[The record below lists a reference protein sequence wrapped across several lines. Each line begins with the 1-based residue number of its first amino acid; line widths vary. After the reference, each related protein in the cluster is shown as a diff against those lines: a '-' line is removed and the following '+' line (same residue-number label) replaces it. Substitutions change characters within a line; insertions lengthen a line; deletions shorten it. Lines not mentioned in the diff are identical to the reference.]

1 MTAFT
6 PDIRIQYYPPNTD
19 RLDPAITV
27 TDWVDYSISASRG
40 TSEYISAPYPASTV
54 VTLLFDENV
63 IPDIELGSFVEIGV
77 YTASVDTWAIIHS
90 GYVTSR
96 NSSYRAYGLEGFLL
110 EWQFSLTS
118 GISIYQNM
126 TWYNESNFTDTTEEC
141 IQKVYLDAGRFMW
154 NQINVNT
161 TWENYGPLAWDNV
174 DDLVIYSLPV
184 ISGTGDE
191 SLQRLNAGYRNVW
204 DDLVT
209 LVYGVN
215 GWIWEDPNGT
225 LTVDCGLG
233 FPPEQITITQDM
245 LNTDIQGGDGVDKI
259 RNKVTIT
266 EFDGVETTYYD
277 DESISL
283 YNERSGSLSTYLTET
298 LEAANVA
305 QRILNGLAYPLLS
318 TEQISLNLLN
328 PIFTD
333 EQRDLLLYRPL
344 GIKMQVEAPLPMG
357 GTQYYQTIG
366 CQFDITKDAFI
377 LGLSL
382 APYSQQ
388 YNSINWDQVPYS
400 YTWTSY
406 GTAFP
411 TQKWNEL

>member
-1 MTAFT
+1 
-6 PDIRIQYYPPNTD
+6 
-19 RLDPAITV
+19 
-27 TDWVDYSISASRG
+27 
-40 TSEYISAPYPASTV
+40 V
-54 VTLLFDENV
+54 VTLLFDQNV

-96 NSSYRAYGLEGFLL
+96 KSAYRAYGLDGFVL

-305 QRILNGLAYPLLS
+305 QRI
-318 TEQISLNLLN
+318 
-328 PIFTD
+328 
-333 EQRDLLLYRPL
+333 YRADKP
-344 GIKMQVEAPLPMG
+344 
-357 GTQYYQTIG
+357 
-366 CQFDITKDAFI
+366 
-377 LGLSL
+377 
-382 APYSQQ
+382 
-388 YNSINWDQVPYS
+388 
-400 YTWTSY
+400 
-406 GTAFP
+406 
-411 TQKWNEL
+411 

>member
-1 MTAFT
+1 
-6 PDIRIQYYPPNTD
+6 
-19 RLDPAITV
+19 
-27 TDWVDYSISASRG
+27 
-40 TSEYISAPYPASTV
+40 
-54 VTLLFDENV
+54 
-63 IPDIELGSFVEIGV
+63 
-77 YTASVDTWAIIHS
+77 
-90 GYVTSR
+90 
-96 NSSYRAYGLEGFLL
+96 
-110 EWQFSLTS
+110 
-118 GISIYQNM
+118 M